1 MNLTAYLELC
11 KPKIVLMLGLTALVG
26 MLLSVNFYTN
36 IFPGLISLVGFI
48 LLASSSAAFN
58 QIFDKDLD
66 KNMVRTKNRPVAS
79 GALKLSHA
87 LVFSFLL
94 FLSGCFLLYQYSNIL
109 TLSLTVFGFVFYGI
123 VYTLF
128 LKWSTPQN
136 IVIGGFSGALP
147 PLIGWTAINNEI
159 SLMPII
165 LVAVIFLWTPPHFW
179 PLAIHRIEDYKKE
192 KVPMMPVAKGIK
204 RTKVEMVI
212 YALLLT
218 ITSTTPYF
226 YGLAGE
232 IYFFSTLALNLIFL
246 FLCFGYLTDQ
256 ENKKSMQIFNF
267 SVWYM
272 FLFFSMT
279 YIDFLIYLD
288 V

>member
-1 MNLTAYLELC
+1 
-11 KPKIVLMLGLTALVG
+11 
-26 MLLSVNFYTN
+26 
-36 IFPGLISLVGFI
+36 
-48 LLASSSAAFN
+48 
-58 QIFDKDLD
+58 
-66 KNMVRTKNRPVAS
+66 
-79 GALKLSHA
+79 
-87 LVFSFLL
+87 
-94 FLSGCFLLYQYSNIL
+94 
-109 TLSLTVFGFVFYGI
+109 
-123 VYTLF
+123 
-128 LKWSTPQN
+128 
-136 IVIGGFSGALP
+136 
-147 PLIGWTAINNEI
+147 
-159 SLMPII
+159 
-165 LVAVIFLWTPPHFW
+165 
-179 PLAIHRIEDYKKE
+179 
-192 KVPMMPVAKGIK
+192 MMPVAKGIK

-218 ITSTTPYF
+218 ITSTAPYF

-246 FLCFGYLTDQ
+246 FLCFDYLRDQ